1 MQPSARDFE
10 LPDSLP
16 LLAVRDTVVFP
27 HMIVPL
33 FIGRSQSL
41 AAVQKALE
49 GDRMIMLASQKEPD
63 LEHPSPDDIYGT
75 GCVGMIMR
83 SLKLPDGRTK
93 VLVQGLGKARIRQ
106 YLATRPFFSVSVE
119 DLDEPDIPQLSLES
133 EALMRT
139 VRDQL
144 NELQGM
150 GRTFP
155 NEVVLAAENME
166 DPGGLADVV
175 ASNLGLKVGV
185 AQQILE
191 EDDPVHRL
199 HRVKE
204 LLAKETELVSVQHR
218 IQNQAR
224 EEMSRSQREY
234 FLREQLRAIQSELGE
249 TDAKAEDLLEL
260 RAQIDK
266 AKLPAEVGKEAH
278 KQLRRL
284 ETMPVEAAEY
294 SMLRTYLEWLAE
306 LPWQKSTR
314 DSIDLSAARRILDED
329 HYDLEK
335 VKERILEFLAVCKL
349 KKKLKGPVLCFV
361 GPPGVGKTSLGK
373 SVARALG
380 RKFVR
385 VSLGGLRDEAEI
397 RGHRRTYVGALP
409 GRIIQSMKQAG
420 SNNPVFMLDE
430 LDKVGGADFRGDPSA
445 ALLELL
451 DPEQNHAFSDHYI
464 NLPFDLSKV
473 LFIATANVLDS
484 VPSALKDR
492 LEVIRLAGYSTEQKL
507 AIARRYLIP
516 RQLEANGLQEKD
528 LSLSRNAVLK
538 IIGEYT
544 AEAGLRNLEREL
556 GSVCRKVA
564 LRRAEDDLR
573 TVRVTAGTVAGYLGP
588 PRYLDED
595 KLGQHE
601 VGVATGLAW
610 TEVGGQIL
618 HIEASIMPGSGQLHL
633 TGQLGDVMKESAQ
646 AALSYARAHAGQ
658 WGIDADF
665 HKTLDI
671 HIHVPAGAIPKD
683 GPSAGVTMVTALVS
697 ILSQRP
703 VNREVAM
710 TGEMTLRGQVLSV
723 GGIKEKLLAAVR
735 AGMRT
740 VVLPRRNEKDLVDV
754 PSGLRRRLNLLFADR
769 VDDVL
774 TAALEEKR

>member
-1 MQPSARDFE
+1 
-10 LPDSLP
+10 
-16 LLAVRDTVVFP
+16 
-27 HMIVPL
+27 
-33 FIGRSQSL
+33 
-41 AAVQKALE
+41 
-49 GDRMIMLASQKEPD
+49 
-63 LEHPSPDDIYGT
+63 
-75 GCVGMIMR
+75 
-83 SLKLPDGRTK
+83 
-93 VLVQGLGKARIRQ
+93 
-106 YLATRPFFSVSVE
+106 
-119 DLDEPDIPQLSLES
+119 
-133 EALMRT
+133 
-139 VRDQL
+139 
-144 NELQGM
+144 
-150 GRTFP
+150 
-155 NEVVLAAENME
+155 
-166 DPGGLADVV
+166 
-175 ASNLGLKVGV
+175 
-185 AQQILE
+185 
-191 EDDPVHRL
+191 
-199 HRVKE
+199 
-204 LLAKETELVSVQHR
+204 
-218 IQNQAR
+218 
-224 EEMSRSQREY
+224 
-234 FLREQLRAIQSELGE
+234 
-249 TDAKAEDLLEL
+249 
-260 RAQIDK
+260 
-266 AKLPAEVGKEAH
+266 
-278 KQLRRL
+278 
-284 ETMPVEAAEY
+284 
-294 SMLRTYLEWLAE
+294 
-306 LPWQKSTR
+306 
-314 DSIDLSAARRILDED
+314 
-329 HYDLEK
+329 
-335 VKERILEFLAVCKL
+335 
-349 KKKLKGPVLCFV
+349 
-361 GPPGVGKTSLGK
+361 
-373 SVARALG
+373 
-380 RKFVR
+380 
-385 VSLGGLRDEAEI
+385 
-397 RGHRRTYVGALP
+397 
-409 GRIIQSMKQAG
+409 
-420 SNNPVFMLDE
+420 
-430 LDKVGGADFRGDPSA
+430 
-445 ALLELL
+445 LLELL